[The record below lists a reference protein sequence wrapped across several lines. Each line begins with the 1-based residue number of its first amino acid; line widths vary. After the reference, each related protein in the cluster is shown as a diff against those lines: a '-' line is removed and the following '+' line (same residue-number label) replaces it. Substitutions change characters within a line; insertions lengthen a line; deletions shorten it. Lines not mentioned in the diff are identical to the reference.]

1 MSLEKITAILK
12 LADPFQT
19 LSEEQLKLIGFVSDT
34 RKLLA
39 DEILFSEG
47 AIADGAYILVSG
59 ALISSH
65 SGTKSTGPTLDQMG
79 TTFGEL
85 ALIVNKPRP
94 ATVTA
99 IRDCELIFVPRTHFK
114 RLIENYPDL
123 ATKVAT
129 RIKLSINRYVHALGA
144 ADVHQ

>member
-1 MSLEKITAILK
+1 MSLDEITAILR

-19 LSEEQLKLIGFVSDT
+19 LSDEQLKLISFVSDT
-34 RKLLA
+34 RKLAA

-59 ALISSH
+59 ALQSSH
-65 SGTKSTGPTLDQMG
+65 DGANSVGPLIREQG

-99 IRDCELIFVPRTHFK
+99 LQNSELVFVPRSHFK

-123 ATKVAT
+123 ATKVAD
-129 RIKLSINRYVHALGA
+129 RIKLSISKYVQAIGGA
-144 ADVHQ
+144 GVH

>member
-1 MSLEKITAILK
+1 MSLEEITAILK

-19 LSEEQLKLIGFVSDT
+19 LSDEQLKLIGFVSDT
-34 RKLLA
+34 RKLAA

-59 ALISSH
+59 ALVSSH
-65 SGTKSTGPTLDQMG
+65 AGSKSSGPALDQKGM
-79 TTFGEL
+79 TFGEL

-99 IRDCELIFVPRTHFK
+99 TRDSELIFVPRTHFK

-123 ATKVAT
+123 AAKVAA